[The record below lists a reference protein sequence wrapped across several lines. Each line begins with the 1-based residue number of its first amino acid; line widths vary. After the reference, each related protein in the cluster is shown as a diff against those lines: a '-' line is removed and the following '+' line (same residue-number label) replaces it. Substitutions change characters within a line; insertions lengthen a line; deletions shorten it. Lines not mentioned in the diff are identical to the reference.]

1 VLTDVVNI
9 VIAKLNLP
17 PKLFQNEMVGF
28 ASLYPPYARFML
40 WMSIHLNGFIEL
52 LSLLLLFGYFLDFF
66 MTF

>member
-1 VLTDVVNI
+1 
-9 VIAKLNLP
+9 
-17 PKLFQNEMVGF
+17 
-28 ASLYPPYARFML
+28 ML